1 MEEKRKYTY
10 IKGIFDVITKE
21 VREKI
26 KMSKEEGKPLGIG
39 VFSDEYC
46 EDTIFT
52 KPSKELEHR
61 LSVAEGFSGVDFVFP
76 IQLGECI
83 DEIAENAYNEYLVRI
98 KAATSKKEEFKAGI
112 VIGSYDLLHAEHI
125 ENIKLASEFCERLY
139 AVVKTDE
146 RILAN
151 KNKIPM
157 QNTTERANN
166 VKLLKSV
173 SGVTYMDLDSTREDI
188 VKDVIEMYKEE
199 TGKEISESEIVAVFG
214 EDLKEKEEIHKKEWG
229 DVSLRF
235 TSRPVEKMKKV
246 SSSSYQKKIKE
257 AGGIEVYEA
266 RENNSVGSYKDEQ
279 EGKGEM

>member
-10 IKGIFDVITKE
+10 VKGIFDVITKE

-52 KPSKELEHR
+52 KPTKELEHR

-76 IQLGECI
+76 IQLGERI

-112 VIGSYDLLHAEHI
+112 VIGSYDLLHAGHI

-151 KNKIPM
+151 KNKNPM

-188 VKDVIEMYKEE
+188 VKDVIEMYKED
-199 TGKEISESEIVAVFG
+199 TGKEISKSEIVAIFG
-214 EDLKEKEEIHKKEWG
+214 EDLKEKEGLHKNEWG

-246 SSSSYQKKIKE
+246 SSSSYQKKIKD

-279 EGKGEM
+279 DGKGEM

>member
-112 VIGSYDLLHAEHI
+112 VIGSYDLLHAGHI

-266 RENNSVGSYKDEQ
+266 RENNYVGSYKDEQ

>member
-10 IKGIFDVITKE
+10 VKGIFDVITKE

-46 EDTIFT
+46 ENIIFT
-52 KPSKELEHR
+52 KPTKELEHR

-76 IQLGECI
+76 IQLGERI
-83 DEIAENAYNEYLVRI
+83 DEIAENAYNEYLVKI
-98 KAATSKKEEFKAGI
+98 KEATSKKEEFKAGI
-112 VIGSYDLLHAEHI
+112 VIGSYDLLHAGHI

-146 RILAN
+146 RIFTN
-151 KNKIPM
+151 KNKVPM

-199 TGKEISESEIVAVFG
+199 TGKEISENEIVAIFG

>member
-10 IKGIFDVITKE
+10 VKGIFDVITKE

-46 EDTIFT
+46 ENIIFT
-52 KPSKELEHR
+52 KPTKELEHR

-76 IQLGECI
+76 IQLGERI
-83 DEIAENAYNEYLVRI
+83 DEIAENAYNEYLVKI
-98 KAATSKKEEFKAGI
+98 KEATSKKEEFKAGI
-112 VIGSYDLLHAEHI
+112 VIGSYDLLHAGHI

-146 RILAN
+146 RIFTN
-151 KNKIPM
+151 KNKVPM

-199 TGKEISESEIVAVFG
+199 TGKEISENEIVAIFG

-246 SSSSYQKKIKE
+246 SSSSYQKKIKD
-257 AGGIEVYEA
+257 AGGIKVYEE

>member
-112 VIGSYDLLHAEHI
+112 VIGSYDLLHAGHI

-257 AGGIEVYEA
+257 ADGIEVYEA

>member
-52 KPSKELEHR
+52 KPTKELEYR

-76 IQLGECI
+76 IQLGERI
-83 DEIAENAYNEYLVRI
+83 DEIAENAYNEYLVKI
-98 KAATSKKEEFKAGI
+98 KEATSKKEEFKAGI
-112 VIGSYDLLHAEHI
+112 VIGSYDLLHAGHI

-166 VKLLKSV
+166 AKLLKSV
-173 SGVTYMDLDSTREDI
+173 SGVTYMDLDATREDI
-188 VKDVIEMYKEE
+188 VKDVMEMYKAE
-199 TGKEISESEIVAVFG
+199 TGKEISESEIVAIFG
-214 EDLKEKEEIHKKEWG
+214 EDLKEKEEIHKNEWG

-246 SSSSYQKKIKE
+246 SSSSYQKKIKD
-257 AGGIEVYEA
+257 AGGIELYEA

>member
-46 EDTIFT
+46 EDTVFT

-76 IQLGECI
+76 IQLGEQI
-83 DEIAENAYNEYLVRI
+83 DEIAEKAYNEYLI
-98 KAATSKKEEFKAGI
+98 KAEELTFKKEFKAGI
-112 VIGSYDLLHAEHI
+112 VIGSYDLLHGGHI
-125 ENIKLASEFCERLY
+125 ENIKLASQFSERLY

-151 KNKIPM
+151 KNKVPM

-166 VKLLKSV
+166 VKLLKLV
-173 SGVTYMDLDSTREDI
+173 SGVTYMDIDSTREDVI
-188 VKDVIEMYKEE
+188 KDVIEMYKEDFGE
-199 TGKEISESEIVAVFG
+199 EIKESEIVAIFG
-214 EDLKEKEEIHKKEWG
+214 EDLKEKEEEHKSEWG
-229 DVSLRF
+229 SVSLRF
-235 TSRPVEKMKKV
+235 TPRPVEKMQKI
-246 SSSSYQKKIKE
+246 SSSSYQRKIKE
-257 AGGIEVYEA
+257 DGGIKLYEA
-266 RENNSVGSYKDEQ
+266 RENSSVSSCKDEQ
-279 EGKGEM
+279 EEKGEK

>member
-1 MEEKRKYTY
+1 M
-10 IKGIFDVITKE
+10 
-21 VREKI
+21 
-26 KMSKEEGKPLGIG
+26 
-39 VFSDEYC
+39 
-46 EDTIFT
+46 
-52 KPSKELEHR
+52 
-61 LSVAEGFSGVDFVFP
+61 
-76 IQLGECI
+76 
-83 DEIAENAYNEYLVRI
+83 VRI

-112 VIGSYDLLHAEHI
+112 VIGSYDLLHAGHI

-257 AGGIEVYEA
+257 AGGIEMYEA

-279 EGKGEM
+279 DGKGEM

>member
-52 KPSKELEHR
+52 KPTKELEYR

-76 IQLGECI
+76 IQLGERI
-83 DEIAENAYNEYLVRI
+83 DEIAENAYNEYLVKI
-98 KAATSKKEEFKAGI
+98 KEATSKKEEFKAGI
-112 VIGSYDLLHAEHI
+112 VIGSYDLLHAGHI

-173 SGVTYMDLDSTREDI
+173 SGVTYMDLDATREDI
-188 VKDVIEMYKEE
+188 VKDVMEMYKAE
-199 TGKEISESEIVAVFG
+199 TGKEISESEIVAIFG
-214 EDLKEKEEIHKKEWG
+214 EDLKEKEEIHKNEWG

-246 SSSSYQKKIKE
+246 SSSSYQKKIKD
-257 AGGIEVYEA
+257 AGGIELYEA

>member
-112 VIGSYDLLHAEHI
+112 VIGSYDLLHAGHI

-266 RENNSVGSYKDEQ
+266 RENNSGGSYKDEQ

>member
-10 IKGIFDVITKE
+10 VKGIFDVITKE

-52 KPSKELEHR
+52 KPTKELEHR

-76 IQLGECI
+76 IQLGERI

-112 VIGSYDLLHAEHI
+112 VIGSYDLLHAGQI

-151 KNKIPM
+151 KNKNPM

-188 VKDVIEMYKEE
+188 IKDVIEMYKED
-199 TGKEISESEIVAVFG
+199 TGKEISESEIVAIFG

>member
-76 IQLGECI
+76 IQLGERI

-112 VIGSYDLLHAEHI
+112 VIGSYDLLHAGHI

>member
-26 KMSKEEGKPLGIG
+26 KMSKEEWKPLGIG

-112 VIGSYDLLHAEHI
+112 VIGSYDLLHAGHI

>member
-112 VIGSYDLLHAEHI
+112 VIGSYDLLHAGHI

-188 VKDVIEMYKEE
+188 VKDVIETYKEE

>member
-112 VIGSYDLLHAEHI
+112 VIGSYDLLHAGHI

-151 KNKIPM
+151 KNKILM

-257 AGGIEVYEA
+257 AGGIEMYEA

>member
-10 IKGIFDVITKE
+10 VKGIFDVITKE

-52 KPSKELEHR
+52 KPTKELEHR

-112 VIGSYDLLHAEHI
+112 VIGSYDLLHAGHI

>member
-52 KPSKELEHR
+52 KPTKELEHR

-76 IQLGECI
+76 IQLGERI
-83 DEIAENAYNEYLVRI
+83 DEIAENAYNEYLVKI
-98 KAATSKKEEFKAGI
+98 KEATSKKEEFKAGI
-112 VIGSYDLLHAEHI
+112 VIGSYDLLHAGHI

-173 SGVTYMDLDSTREDI
+173 SGVTYMDLDATREDI
-188 VKDVIEMYKEE
+188 VKDVMEMYKAE
-199 TGKEISESEIVAVFG
+199 TGKEISESEIVAIFG
-214 EDLKEKEEIHKKEWG
+214 EDLKEKEEIHKNEWG

-246 SSSSYQKKIKE
+246 SSSSYQKKIKD

-279 EGKGEM
+279 EGKGEI

>member
-112 VIGSYDLLHAEHI
+112 VIGNYDLLHAGHI

-151 KNKIPM
+151 KTKIPM